1 MAYPAAKPTIADTF
15 TRLLRLDLAAG
26 GPRLRLER
34 LMEESEAQLALAART
49 GRPDEQ
55 RIASQILGSPHDYR
69 GWESEHLRLMKAV
82 AGEPRAGL
90 QVRALLSTAFS
101 LTHRK
106 ALFEYLRER
115 RLRGEGRRRLIHHF
129 HGHSSYSHAVIAE
142 HAHYLRSA
150 ASLICAEHI
159 GSGMLAHQ
167 AFGEPLHEY
176 ERRYVEYFSG
186 YCQSILGSADS
197 EDGDNT
203 RAMLI
208 LLKQDVLAMRN
219 RLMALPASGAPRRA

>member
-1 MAYPAAKPTIADTF
+1 MGYPAAKPTIADTF

-34 LMEESEAQLALAART
+34 LMEESDAQLSQVART
-49 GRPDEQ
+49 GGPEQQ
-55 RIASQILGSPHDYR
+55 RIVGQILGSPQEFR
-69 GWESEHLRLMKAV
+69 RWESEHQRLMKAV
-82 AGEPRAGL
+82 AGAPRAGL
-90 QVRALLSTAFS
+90 QVRALLSMAFS

-115 RLRGEGRRRLIHHF
+115 RLRGEARRRLVCHF

-142 HAHYLRSA
+142 HANYLRSA
-150 ASLICAEHI
+150 ASLICAERI
-159 GSGMLAHQ
+159 GSGLLAHQ
-167 AFGEPLHEY
+167 AFGEPLRDY

-186 YCQSILGSADS
+186 YCQSVLSTGDS
-197 EDGDNT
+197 DDGDNT

-208 LLKQDVLAMRN
+208 LLKQEVLALRT
-219 RLMALPASGAPRRA
+219 RLMALPASGAPRRS